1 MYITANG
8 HIKINVGDDNL
19 CMSGANNSFYPKTIG
34 RAVIITV
41 YGFRQQPMIGLT
53 QCVYDFIIMM

>member
-34 RAVIITV
+34 RAVIITICMASDSNISV
-41 YGFRQQPMIGLT
+41 
-53 QCVYDFIIMM
+53 D